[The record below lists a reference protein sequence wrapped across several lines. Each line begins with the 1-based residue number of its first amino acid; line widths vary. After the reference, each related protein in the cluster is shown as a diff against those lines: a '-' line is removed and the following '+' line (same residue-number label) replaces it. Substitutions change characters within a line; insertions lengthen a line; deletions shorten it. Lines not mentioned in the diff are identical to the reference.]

1 MSDKI
6 GRRTELENRPSL
18 ADELCDYLRQGCS
31 IKTACEACGLSLTSF
46 FSYMRRG
53 GDADELDP
61 RFAQFAQQITR
72 AKAEGKA
79 TLVKC
84 IAKAAQTDWRV
95 ASDLLTKIAPLEYS
109 AGRAD
114 SKAPIMRADSGV
126 LQELLAREK
135 ARLSPDSDTIQTL
148 QLALELVQRENNKVF
163 ELVASLDCIDETYFA
178 LPTNSS

>member
-1 MSDKI
+1 
-6 GRRTELENRPSL
+6 
-18 ADELCDYLRQGCS
+18 
-31 IKTACEACGLSLTSF
+31 
-46 FSYMRRG
+46 MRRG
-53 GDADELDP
+53 GDAEEPDN
-61 RFAQFAQQITR
+61 RFTQFAQQITR

-84 IAKAAQTDWRV
+84 IAKAAENGDWRA

-109 AGRAD
+109 VGRVD